1 MQLKIDSRAV
11 PSAVG
16 FGKCPAGD
24 DIMDVRMIGHLTAP
38 GVQQLNPVLKFNDK
52 GIMDWQA
59 RITSN
64 TLALVPINAVGFSVF
79 YV

>member
-1 MQLKIDSRAV
+1 M

-59 RITSN
+59 RITLLRKVQHN
-64 TLALVPINAVGFSVF
+64 LLTYAVP
-79 YV
+79 